1 MFYYVKQFKELR
13 MARVGAATV
22 GKALDVLFHL
32 HEAEEPLGL
41 SEIGRALGVPK
52 SSCHRLLA
60 SLVNREIVERDEA
73 GRYRPG
79 LALLSLGFGVQ
90 NRDPVVSAA
99 RSALIEEANA
109 LGETVFVVGLRH
121 GRLRVLDKIEGRGFL
136 RAAPAVGDLLPSDVT
151 AAGKLYQVYG
161 EAAEVDAAFEPGS
174 QAALNGAEAAELQRR
189 GYAVNRDAWIDG
201 LSVLG
206 VPIWQQAGPGQRRMV
221 ATLALAAASTR
232 FDVLG
237 EGVIAGR
244 LIAAAERI
252 AERLGMNPRGS
263 QALVSSQAS
272 RQQGAE

>member
-1 MFYYVKQFKELR
+1 MAR
-13 MARVGAATV
+13 MAKVGAATV

-32 HEAEEPLGL
+32 HEAEGPLGL

-60 SLVNREIVERDEA
+60 SLVNRDIVERDEA

-99 RSALIEEANA
+99 RSALVEEAHA

-136 RAAPAVGDLLPSDVT
+136 RAAPAVGDLIPSDVT

-161 EAAEVDAAFEPGS
+161 EDAEVRAAFDQSPRTVLE
-174 QAALNGAEAAELQRR
+174 ATEAAELQRR

-206 VPIWQQAGPGQRRMV
+206 VPIWQRAGPGQRRMV
-221 ATLALAAASTR
+221 ATLALASASAR
-232 FDVLG
+232 FEALG
-237 EGVIAGR
+237 EGLIAGR
-244 LIAAAERI
+244 LLAAAEGI
-252 AERLGMNPRGS
+252 AERLGLRRPES
-263 QALVSSQAS
+263 QGFGAS
-272 RQQGAE
+272 PTSDHQGGEG